1 MTKRFAL
8 SSFLACLMAISVPA
22 LAGNAP
28 RGVVELFTSQGCSS
42 CPPADALLRELA
54 KDTTIVAISLPVT
67 YWDYLGWKDTLAE
80 KAFSKRQRGYAEA
93 RGDGQIYT
101 PQVVINGSRH
111 ALGSD
116 RKSIEAAIANKG
128 AGEKGN
134 IDKSLAKTALTV
146 PLDVS
151 DTAGTLKVSVPQG
164 QPGQSAALWV
174 LAISRSH
181 SVAIGRGENTGRNVV
196 YTNVVRRITKLGD
209 WSGAPMTVN
218 VSPEVA
224 KPSGTDGYVILL
236 QTVDNGR
243 PSVILGAAKSD
254 GL

>member
-8 SSFLACLMAISVPA
+8 VPTLTCLMAISFPA

-54 KDTTIVAISLPVT
+54 KDTSIVAISLPVT

-80 KAFSKRQRGYAEA
+80 KAFSKRQRAYAET

-101 PQVVINGSRH
+101 PQAVINGSRH

-128 AGEKGN
+128 EGEKGN
-134 IDKSLAKTALTV
+134 IDKSLAKTALTI

-151 DTAGTLKVSVPQG
+151 DNAGTLKIAVPQG
-164 QPGQSAALWV
+164 QPGQTAALWI
-174 LAISRSH
+174 LAVSRSH
-181 SVAIGRGENTGRNVV
+181 NVAIGRGENTGRTVV

-209 WSGAPMTVN
+209 WSGQAMTID
-218 VSPEVA
+218 VSPEAA
-224 KPSGTDGYVILL
+224 KPPGTDGYVVLL
-236 QTVDNGR
+236 QAVDNGR